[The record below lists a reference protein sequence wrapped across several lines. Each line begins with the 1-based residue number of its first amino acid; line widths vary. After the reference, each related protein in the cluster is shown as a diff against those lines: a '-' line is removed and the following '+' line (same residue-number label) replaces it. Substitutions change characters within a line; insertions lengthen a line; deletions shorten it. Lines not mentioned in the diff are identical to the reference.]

1 MSHQPEPDVTWRAE
15 VFDDT
20 GDEPVSSHEYPGSS
34 ARGLAISF
42 VQNTIRRLLAT
53 RIKDAA
59 GEIEKLNGRLVFVG
73 DDDAEPVTFGLRGR
87 VQRGTY
93 RGENWHPD
101 TPSPADPTEVEEGF
115 RLTEDLEIERAL
127 GAAR

>member
-1 MSHQPEPDVTWRAE
+1 MSPQPEPSVTWRAE

-20 GDEPVSSHEYPGSS
+20 GEQPVSSHEYPGSS

-42 VQNTIRRLLAT
+42 VQNTIRKLLTA
-53 RIKDAA
+53 RIKDAV
-59 GEIEKLNGRLVFVG
+59 GQVEKINGRLVVCG
-73 DDDAEPVTFGLRGR
+73 DDSAEPVTFGLRGR

-93 RGENWHPD
+93 RGEDWHPD
-101 TPSPADPTEVEEGF
+101 TQAGQPVEEEF
-115 RLTEDLEIERAL
+115 RLTENLEIERAL